1 MSKMARG
8 FMKKVWMITG
18 ASRGLGAKIAE
29 AVLSNGDTLIA
40 TARSR
45 GSLDAIEGTADCLR
59 LALDVTNETQ
69 AKSVVADAIARFGRI
84 DVLVNNAGYG
94 LTGAIEETSS
104 EEVEAVYRT
113 NVFGLLNVTRAVLP
127 VMRKQQSGH
136 IMNVSSMG
144 GYQANPT
151 LGIYAST
158 KFAIEGISEALYGE
172 MKPLGIHV
180 TAIGPGF
187 LRTDFLDPSSLQHAK
202 LKIEDYAAAVEK
214 TRSFSE
220 VNNGLQPGDPGKLA
234 KALLHLV
241 SVPEPPLRIPFGSDA
256 LARLLTK
263 NSFVA
268 EQTERWRSLSES
280 TDFS

>member
-1 MSKMARG
+1 
-8 FMKKVWMITG
+8 MKKVWMITG

-29 AVLSNGDTLIA
+29 AVLNNGDSLVA
-40 TARSR
+40 TARR
-45 GSLDAIEGTADCLR
+45 RDSLDAIEGAADCLK
-59 LALDVTNETQ
+59 LALDVSNEVQ
-69 AKSVVADAIARFGRI
+69 AKSVAADAIARFGRI

-127 VMRKQQSGH
+127 VMRKQRSGH
-136 IMNVSSMG
+136 IINVSSMG

-180 TAIGPGF
+180 TVIGPGF

-202 LKIEDYAAAVEK
+202 VKIEDYAAAVEK

-220 VNNGLQPGDPGKLA
+220 ANNGLQPGDPGKLA

-241 SVPEPPLRIPFGSDA
+241 SLPEPPLRIPFGSDA

>member
-1 MSKMARG
+1 
-8 FMKKVWMITG
+8 MKKVWMITG

-29 AVLSNGDTLIA
+29 AVLSNGDILVA
-40 TARSR
+40 TARR
-45 GSLDAIEGTADCLR
+45 RDSLDAIEGTTDCLK
-59 LALDVTNETQ
+59 LALDVSNETQ
-69 AKSVVADAIARFGRI
+69 AKSVAADAVARFGRI

-127 VMRKQQSGH
+127 VMRKQRSGH

-202 LKIEDYAAAVEK
+202 VKIEDYAAAVEK

-220 VNNGLQPGDPGKLA
+220 ANNGTQPGDPWKLA

-241 SVPEPPLRIPFGSDA
+241 SLPDPPLRLPFGSDA